1 MIFVTG
7 GTGLLGAHLLFDL
20 VSKGNKVRALKRE
33 SSNIEVVKKVF
44 GYYSNDSTLF
54 DKIEWVEGNTLDIVS
69 LDEALQAVKTV
80 YHCAAVVSF
89 NPKERD
95 EMMKINIE
103 GTANVVNAC
112 LHAGVEKLCHVS
124 STAALGKKQS
134 GELIGNCGIRGSDEN
149 TFAGQLGY
157 EVAPDYWGK
166 GYATEAARAVLD
178 FGFTKLKLER
188 ISAECVLENQRS
200 CRVLEKLGMQQEGH
214 LRHNEWMKG
223 RWWDTLVYGVLRQ
236 EWEVA
241 KKNE

>member
-1 MIFVTG
+1 MELETARLLLRDFKLADWPAVMAYQNDQRYLRYYHWKYRSSVEVREFVQ
-7 GTGLLGAHLLFDL
+7 AFISWQRQRPRRKYQL
-20 VSKGNKVRALKRE
+20 VAML
-33 SSNIEVVKKVF
+33 
-44 GYYSNDSTLF
+44 
-54 DKIEWVEGNTLDIVS
+54 
-69 LDEALQAVKTV
+69 
-80 YHCAAVVSF
+80 
-89 NPKERD
+89 
-95 EMMKINIE
+95 
-103 GTANVVNAC
+103 
-112 LHAGVEKLCHVS
+112 
-124 STAALGKKQS
+124 KQS